1 MLKHVGKHNDRK
13 VCILFK
19 QVPNEDHMALVV
31 YSDVLPRMIHDEIM
45 KCVESPV
52 GQQANELSD
61 ALFRVTMADGR
72 NCLEVLHKEGMIK
85 KVPTNQVIV
94 TPTNNAKVRLDELN
108 TILTEMAK
116 GEEAVRKLAEL
127 DASKGATG
135 KQKTREVGEPVKA
148 TKTTSAEVNPKLDQI
163 LTDVDLARE
172 RLTQAEKMKKEA
184 EMLISEAERLVAEA
198 AALDPTLKGKRNV
211 GRPKKVKAN

>member
-19 QVPNEDHMALVV
+19 QVPQEDHMALVV
-31 YSDVLPRMIHDEIM
+31 YSDVLPRMIHDEVM
-45 KCVESPV
+45 KCLESPV

-72 NCLEVLHKEGMIK
+72 NCLEVLHREGMIK

-94 TPTNNAKVRLDELN
+94 TPTTTSKVRLDELN
-108 TILTEMAK
+108 TILNEMAK
-116 GEEAVRKLAEL
+116 GEEAVKKLAQL
-127 DASKGATG
+127 DASQGATG
-135 KQKTREVGEPVKA
+135 KQRTRDVGEPVKA
-148 TKTTSAEVNPKLDQI
+148 TKTTSAEVNAKLNEV
-163 LTDVDLARE
+163 LTDADLARE
-172 RLTQAEKMKKEA
+172 RLTQAEKMKKDA

-198 AALDPTLKGKRNV
+198 AALDPTLKVKRNV
-211 GRPKKVKAN
+211 GRPKKVQAN

>member
-13 VCILFK
+13 VVILFK

-45 KCVESPV
+45 KCLESPV

-72 NCLEVLHKEGMIK
+72 NALEVLHREGMIK

-94 TPTNNAKVRLDELN
+94 TPTTTAKVRLDELN
-108 TILTEMAK
+108 TILNEMAK
-116 GEEAVRKLAEL
+116 GEEAVKKLAEL
-127 DASKGATG
+127 DASQGATG

-148 TKTTSAEVNPKLDQI
+148 TKTTSADVNAKLNQVLSDS
-163 LTDVDLARE
+163 DLANE
-172 RLTQAEKMKKEA
+172 RLAQAEKMKKEA

-198 AALDPTLKGKRNV
+198 AALDPTLKVKRNV
-211 GRPKKVKAN
+211 GRPKKVKAD